1 MDFSLSSFSV
11 DEHERRKIMELENTG
26 NQIVAALTGNPY
38 GQQPQ
43 MMGSGMYGQQPQ
55 MMDSGMYGQQSQMGG
70 YQQGPG
76 IRCDKCGWTPSE
88 PGPIP
93 KFCPNCGARMDGG
106 DKSDE

>member
-43 MMGSGMYGQQPQ
+43 MMGSGMYGQQ
-55 MMDSGMYGQQSQMGG
+55 SQMGG

-93 KFCPNCGARMDGG
+93 KFCPNCGDPIDVNDMNGMA
-106 DKSDE
+106 

>member
-1 MDFSLSSFSV
+1 M
-11 DEHERRKIMELENTG
+11 
-26 NQIVAALTGNPY
+26 Y

-43 MMGSGMYGQQPQ
+43 MMGNGMYGQQPQ
-55 MMDSGMYGQQSQMGG
+55 MMGNGMYGQQPQMMGNGMYGQQPQMMGSGMYGQQSQMGG

-93 KFCPNCGARMDGG
+93 KFCPNCGDPIDVNDMNGMA
-106 DKSDE
+106 